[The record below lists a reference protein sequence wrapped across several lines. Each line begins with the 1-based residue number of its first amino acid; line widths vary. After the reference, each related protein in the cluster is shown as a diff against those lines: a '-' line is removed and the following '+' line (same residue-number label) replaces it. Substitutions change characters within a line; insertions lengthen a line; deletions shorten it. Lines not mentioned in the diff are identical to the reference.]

1 MHPMVPTRLVVSGFV
16 SNVCFFF
23 FFFSGLI
30 LSAVILFD
38 CCDKTQ

>member
-23 FFFSGLI
+23 FFSGLI